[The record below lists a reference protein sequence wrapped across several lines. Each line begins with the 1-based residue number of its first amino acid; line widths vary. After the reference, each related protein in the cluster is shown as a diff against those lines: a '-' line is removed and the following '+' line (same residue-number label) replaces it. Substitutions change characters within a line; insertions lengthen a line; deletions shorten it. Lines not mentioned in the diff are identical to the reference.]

1 MKRKSITTAFSFI
14 ISATAL
20 MADNSILTEKEDQNG
35 RKKSVIKNCSGHK
48 TGEIISEKPD
58 YYGRKKKRIQR
69 QPRKNHRHG

>member
-48 TGEIISEKPD
+48 TGE
-58 YYGRKKKRIQR
+58 
-69 QPRKNHRHG
+69 NHRHG